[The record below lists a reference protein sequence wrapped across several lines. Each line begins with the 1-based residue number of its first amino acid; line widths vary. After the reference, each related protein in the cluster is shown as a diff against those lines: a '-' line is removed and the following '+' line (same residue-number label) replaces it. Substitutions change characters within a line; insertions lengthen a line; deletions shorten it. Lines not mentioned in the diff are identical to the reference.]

1 MAKKQN
7 DLLSQAFRN
16 LHKEISFL
24 VADRDF
30 YRELSEISLLEL
42 ASEHWFEEDVD
53 NNVQHFV
60 SLATLAVKEYTNPK
74 YLNRLEVDFDIGA
87 EQEGLL

>member
-1 MAKKQN
+1 MAKKKN
-7 DLLSQAFRN
+7 DLLNQSFWAF
-16 LHKEISFL
+16 HKEIAHL

-30 YRELSEISLLEL
+30 YRELSEIALLEL

-53 NNVQHFV
+53 DNVQHFV

-74 YLNRLEVDFDIGA
+74 YLNRLEVDFDIGT